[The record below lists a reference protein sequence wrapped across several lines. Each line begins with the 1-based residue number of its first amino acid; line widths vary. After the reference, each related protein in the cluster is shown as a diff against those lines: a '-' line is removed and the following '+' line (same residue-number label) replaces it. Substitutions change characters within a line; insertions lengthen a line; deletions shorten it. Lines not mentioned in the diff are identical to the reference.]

1 MNEFLLY
8 TFKMSICVTVFYIC
22 YKLID
27 SKDTLHKKN
36 RITLLSILGLSSII
50 PTIHITTGIIT
61 EYSDSISHYL
71 PAFDITQA
79 NTNNSNIIDWK
90 EFIPIIYL
98 VGVAILLIKLIKDLL
113 FIKRL
118 IKESKKIERDDDIII
133 AVHRQNISPFSW
145 KNYIVISETD
155 YKKGSDIVI
164 AHEESHIKMKHSLD
178 LVLVQLYSIITWY
191 NPFIWLL
198 KRELSI
204 THEYEADSLVLD
216 RGYNLHEYQER
227 IVEEAIGFK
236 INTLTNNFNICSTK
250 KRLKMMKKKR
260 TSKWTILKDLYLI
273 LTLALMSIVFCECST
288 LKKMAKDNQEV
299 LMVVDDMPEFP
310 GGTAELMQFLSRTI
324 VYPSTAK
331 ENKIQDRVMVTFIVR
346 KDGSISDVKAKG
358 EYPILNEEAE
368 RVFKSMPKWSPGKH
382 EGKAVN
388 VQITFPISFR
398 LND

>member
-1 MNEFLLY
+1 
-8 TFKMSICVTVFYIC
+8 
-22 YKLID
+22 
-27 SKDTLHKKN
+27 
-36 RITLLSILGLSSII
+36 
-50 PTIHITTGIIT
+50 
-61 EYSDSISHYL
+61 
-71 PAFDITQA
+71 
-79 NTNNSNIIDWK
+79 
-90 EFIPIIYL
+90 L
-98 VGVAILLIKLIKDLL
+98 VGVAILLIKLIKDVL

-155 YKKGSDIVI
+155 YKKGFDIVI

-288 LKKMAKDNQEV
+288 LKKMAKENQEV
-299 LMVVDDMPEFP
+299 LMKVDDMPEFP

-368 RVFKSMPKWSPGKH
+368 RVFKSMPKWIPGKH

>member
-36 RITLLSILGLSSII
+36 RITLLSILGLSIII
-50 PTIHITTGIIT
+50 PSIHITTGIIT
-61 EYSDSISHYL
+61 EYSDSISQYL

-79 NTNNSNIIDWK
+79 NTNNSNIINWN

-98 VGVAILLIKLIKDLL
+98 VGVAILLTKLIKDLL

-155 YKKGSDIVI
+155 YKKESDIVI

-216 RGYNLHEYQER
+216 SGYNLHEYQER

-288 LKKMAKDNQEV
+288 LKKMAKENQEV

-310 GGTAELMQFLSRTI
+310 GGTVELMQFLSRTI

-368 RVFKSMPKWSPGKH
+368 RVFKSMPKWIPGKH

-388 VQITFPISFR
+388 VQYTLPINFR
-398 LND
+398 LDD

>member
-36 RITLLSILGLSSII
+36 RITLLSILGLSIII
-50 PTIHITTGIIT
+50 PSIHITTGIIT
-61 EYSDSISHYL
+61 EYSDSIWHYL
-71 PAFDITQA
+71 PEFDIAQA
-79 NTNNSNIIDWK
+79 NTNNSNIISWK

-98 VGVAILLIKLIKDLL
+98 VGVAILLTKLIKDLL

-155 YKKGSDIVI
+155 YKKGADIVI

-288 LKKMAKDNQEV
+288 LKKMAKENQEV
-299 LMVVDDMPEFP
+299 LMKVDDMPEFP
-310 GGTAELMQFLSRTI
+310 GGTAELMQFLTRTI

-331 ENKIQDRVMVTFIVR
+331 ENKIQDRVMVTFIIR

-368 RVFKSMPKWSPGKH
+368 RVFKSMPKWIPGKH

-388 VQITFPISFR
+388 VQFTLPINFR